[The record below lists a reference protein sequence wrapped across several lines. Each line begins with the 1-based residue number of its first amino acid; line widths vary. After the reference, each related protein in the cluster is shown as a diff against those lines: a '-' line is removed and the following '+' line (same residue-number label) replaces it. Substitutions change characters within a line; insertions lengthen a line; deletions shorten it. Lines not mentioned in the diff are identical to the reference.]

1 MTLVRELIAVYFTW
15 TTVGENCSSCDALDG
30 QVFEAGS
37 EPGSH
42 PNCDCIL
49 VPCSIWD
56 IYELAEA
63 EPGIAR
69 LLTYT
74 DLTGKKVINSE
85 GLGPKLTLS
94 NAQPSNPKPTY
105 YSDYQLANL

>member
-1 MTLVRELIAVYFTW
+1 MAWVRDLIAVFYTW

-30 QVFEAGS
+30 QVFEAGT

-42 PNCDCIL
+42 PNCDCML
-49 VPCSIWD
+49 VPTSIWD
-56 IYELAEA
+56 IYEESDA

-74 DLTGKKVINSE
+74 DLTGKKIISSG
-85 GLGPKLTLS
+85 GLGPKITKDI
-94 NAQPSNPKPTY
+94 AQPPKPTY
-105 YSDYQLANL
+105 YSNYQLDNL